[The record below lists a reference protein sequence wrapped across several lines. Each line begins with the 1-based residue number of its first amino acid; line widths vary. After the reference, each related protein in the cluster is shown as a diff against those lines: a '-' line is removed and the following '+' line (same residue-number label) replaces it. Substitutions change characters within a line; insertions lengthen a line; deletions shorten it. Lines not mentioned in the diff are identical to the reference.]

1 MFKGKRTLKDL
12 LSSFESLLSE
22 LKVFVSEKYKEI
34 AELENKLDLAKS
46 EKEQAEQIVK
56 NLEQFLAKK

>member
-12 LSSFESLLSE
+12 LSSFEGLLSD

-34 AELENKLDLAKS
+34 AELENKLDLVKS